1 MNTKKKLL
9 YYKVL
14 MFVIYKIKFFNMY
27 LINKVNDVRIIYHRT
42 DMWKLKP
49 CKKNACFLFIINFW
63 F

>member
-42 DMWKLKP
+42 DM
-49 CKKNACFLFIINFW
+49 
-63 F
+63 